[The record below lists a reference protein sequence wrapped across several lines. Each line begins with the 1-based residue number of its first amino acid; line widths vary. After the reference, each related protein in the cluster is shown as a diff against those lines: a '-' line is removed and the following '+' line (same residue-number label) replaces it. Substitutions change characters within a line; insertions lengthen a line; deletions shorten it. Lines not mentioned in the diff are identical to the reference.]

1 MAGVSDGDGRS
12 PFVLAAFAEISFGLL
27 AIILG
32 WIFGPD
38 PHAGVPTL
46 SDSIRLLEGC
56 VLGACMGGV
65 LAAGMIALSRLPFRG
80 LRELQEMMESRL
92 QDFLTRM
99 TPLELVV
106 LSLAAGFGEE
116 FLFRGWVQQGLFW
129 LFGADKSMVWGG
141 VGLLVASIL
150 FGLAHPISPLYVVLA
165 TLMGLIFG
173 GLYWMTGN
181 LLAAIVAHAV
191 YDAVILLKW
200 NRDSRNASQLRND
213 S

>member
-1 MAGVSDGDGRS
+1 MAEASDGDGRNQ
-12 PFVLAAFAEISFGLL
+12 FVLAAFAEISFGLL

-38 PHAGVPTL
+38 PHAGIPAL
-46 SDSIRLLEGC
+46 SDSFRLGEGI
-56 VLGACMGGV
+56 VLGACLGAV
-65 LAAGMIALSRLPFRG
+65 LAAGIFAMARLPFRG
-80 LRELQEMMESRL
+80 LRELQEMVESRL
-92 QDFLTRM
+92 RDFLIRL

-116 FLFRGWVQQGLFW
+116 FLFRGWVQQGLFSW
-129 LFGADKSMVWGG
+129 LGADESVVWGG
-141 VGLLVASIL
+141 VGLLIASIL

-165 TLMGLIFG
+165 TLMGIVFG
-173 GLYWMTGN
+173 GLYWVTGN
-181 LLAAIVAHAV
+181 LLTAIVAHAV

-213 S
+213 L